1 MRGLFTSPSVTI
13 SAGQVVAGVAS
24 RTETLRVRTGR
35 VWITVEGI
43 SHDYWLFAGDTFK
56 APAGHRVVVEADAG
70 ESRID
75 TVPAAEWSTMLK
87 LLLRDLAT
95 RFVKEP
101 ACVCLQRAG
110 MANTKN
116 ESRCIP

>member
-13 SAGQVVAGVAS
+13 PAGQAVAGVAS

-43 SHDYWLFAGDTFK
+43 SHDYWLFAGDSFT
-56 APAGHRVVVEADAG
+56 APPGRKIVVEADAG
-70 ESRID
+70 ESHVES
-75 TVPAAEWSTMLK
+75 VPAAEWTAMLK

-95 RFVKEP
+95 YLRQPAPDETLLEAAGHFMQREMPEP
-101 ACVCLQRAG
+101 
-110 MANTKN
+110 
-116 ESRCIP
+116 P